1 MTPSGVIYCSC
12 GHKLWCEA
20 RFEEEDLLRLIFFD
34 NVESSETYGEQITQC
49 PGCGGLSFAE
59 RLLEPPHTDV

>member
-1 MTPSGVIYCSC
+1 MTTLGLIYCSC

-20 RFEEEDLLRLIFFD
+20 RFEEEDLLSLIFFD

-49 PGCGGLSFAE
+49 PGCDGESFAE